1 MPTIRW
7 KMEPVRDGI
16 RVVRLKA
23 WSQFFDYIREKT
35 LEYPYYIWRGQRDA
49 KWPLRASLDREIGD
63 LRHTTAGV
71 EAAVRHLYAFRRA
84 ARGRRGPFP
93 AKLDDEN
100 ELWALGQHHGLATPL
115 LDWTE
120 SAFVALYF
128 AFAEEATSST
138 GERAVWAL
146 YEGERHGTEAPEVF
160 SNRHEWPTPSR
171 QEWPSA
177 TLPYWPNPKRPEGEN
192 RLREGI
198 SFIRPTQ
205 DENARLV
212 SQSGLFTRAPWGE
225 TIDGFVRKKYKGTSD
240 HIVLVKLHIPEAGRD
255 DCLRTLNRMNIN
267 HLSLFPDL
275 AGSAQHCNRSLRI
288 YNY

>member
-1 MPTIRW
+1 MPTSRW

-16 RVVRLKA
+16 RVVRLKG

-35 LEYPYYIWRGQRDA
+35 LEYPNYIWRGQRDA
-49 KWPLRASLDREIGD
+49 SWRLRTSFDRAIGD
-63 LRHTTAGV
+63 LRLTSTGIEMAI
-71 EAAVRHLYAFRRA
+71 AHLNSFRRA
-84 ARGRRGPFP
+84 SRGRRGPFP
-93 AKLDDEN
+93 AKLDDDN
-100 ELWALGQHHGLATPL
+100 EVWALGQHHGLATPL

-128 AFAEEATSST
+128 AFAEEAKSST

-146 YEGERHGTEAPEVF
+146 YEGERHAAGVF
-160 SNRHEWPTPSR
+160 SNRHEW
-171 QEWPSA
+171 
-177 TLPYWPNPKRPEGEN
+177 EN
-192 RLREGI
+192 SLKQGI
-198 SFIRPTQ
+198 DFIRPTQ

-225 TIDGFVRKKYKGTSD
+225 TIDEFVRKKFKGTSK
-240 HIVLVKLHIPEAGRD
+240 HIVLVKLHMPEAGRD

-275 AGSAQHCNRSLRI
+275 VGSAEHCNRSLRI
-288 YNY
+288 HSY